1 MRISDHELVWPA
13 LPLFSSLGSIPLR
26 TDGPGL
32 FTTDYGFSSSCSVV
46 WLTSYSSRVD
56 SAMRG
61 SSISFLT
68 RARSAWLDSC
78 LGWLLCI
85 LVRCHASKGI
95 TGQLGTALT
104 VLELFFRASSFDVS
118 GRLPVTAGLA
128 LDGHPRRAGLRCRCY
143 HFTFS
148 SPEDSNG

>member
-1 MRISDHELVWPA
+1 M
-13 LPLFSSLGSIPLR
+13 FSSCGSIFLR
-26 TDGPGL
+26 MDGPGL
-32 FTTDYGFSSSCSVV
+32 FTTHYGSFSSSCSVV

-85 LVRCHASKGI
+85 FVRCHASKGI
-95 TGQLGTALT
+95 TSQLGTALT
-104 VLELFFRASSFDVS
+104 VLELFFLASSFDV
-118 GRLPVTAGLA
+118 GRLPVIAGLA
-128 LDGHPRRAGLRCRCY
+128 LDGHPRRAGL
-143 HFTFS
+143 
-148 SPEDSNG
+148 

>member
-1 MRISDHELVWPA
+1 
-13 LPLFSSLGSIPLR
+13 
-26 TDGPGL
+26 
-32 FTTDYGFSSSCSVV
+32 
-46 WLTSYSSRVD
+46 
-56 SAMRG
+56 MRG

-85 LVRCHASKGI
+85 LVRCHVSKGI

-104 VLELFFRASSFDVS
+104 VLELFFLARSFDVS
-118 GRLPVTAGLA
+118 GRLPVIAGLA
-128 LDGHPRRAGLRCRCY
+128 LDGHPRRAGLGCRCY